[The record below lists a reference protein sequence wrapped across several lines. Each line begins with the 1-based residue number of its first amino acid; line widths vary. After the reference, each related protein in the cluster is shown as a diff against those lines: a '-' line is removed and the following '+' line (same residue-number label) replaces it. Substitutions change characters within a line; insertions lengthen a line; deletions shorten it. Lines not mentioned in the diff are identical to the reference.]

1 MDIPKLTPAEITSLW
16 NSYLTNTM
24 SLWVTR
30 YFIANTQ
37 DDELRSILEY
47 AEEMALTEVEKSKSF
62 FEEANHPLP
71 QKFSEEDVDVNGPAL
86 FSDNFVLM
94 LKATLAQVALTV
106 YGVSLGTS
114 TRRDIRLFY
123 DDCLK
128 NTSQLFNRL
137 TDLGIKKGLHHPEI
151 QIPTPNRIEKISKQR
166 FLAGWFTD
174 RRPLA
179 SSEIAQLAAS
189 IRAIELYK
197 ELMRGFSQVTP
208 TEEIKEHFQRGADK
222 YQKQIDVLQS
232 ILLEND
238 LPQLPSWESE
248 VTDIKISPFSDRLM
262 LYKMTLLSGST
273 AGVYGAHLASV
284 LRKDLGAHY
293 TRLLGEELSYGEDSV
308 NLMIKH
314 DFLDQLP
321 LANGNK

>member
-1 MDIPKLTPAEITSLW
+1 MDIPKLTPAETTSLW
-16 NSYLTNTM
+16 NTYLTNTM
-24 SLWVTR
+24 TLWVTR
-30 YFIANTQ
+30 HFKAKCQ
-37 DDELRSILEY
+37 DDELRSILDY
-47 AEEMALTEVEKSKSF
+47 AEDMALTEVEKSKSF

-71 QKFSEEDVDVNGPAL
+71 QQFSEEDVDVNGPAL

-94 LKATLAQVALTV
+94 LKANLAQVAFTV

-137 TDLGIKKGLHHPEI
+137 TDLAIKKGLHHPEI
-151 QIPTPNRIEKISKQR
+151 QIPNPDRIEKISKQK
-166 FLAGWFTD
+166 FIAGWFTD

-179 SSEIAQLAAS
+179 SSEIAQLAANL
-189 IRAIELYK
+189 RAIEVYK
-197 ELMRGFSQVTP
+197 ELMRGFAQVTP
-208 TEEIKEHFQRGADK
+208 TKEFKEHFERGADK

-262 LYKMTLLSGST
+262 LYKMLLLSGAT
-273 AGVYGAHLASV
+273 AGVYGAHLSSV

-293 TRLLGEELSYGEDSV
+293 TRLMGEELLYGEDTV

-314 DFLDQLP
+314 EFLDQFP
-321 LANGNK
+321 LANENK

>member
-1 MDIPKLTPAEITSLW
+1 MDIPKLSPAETTSLW

-24 SLWVTR
+24 TLWVTR
-30 YFIANTQ
+30 HFIVTSQ
-37 DDELRSILEY
+37 DDELRSILQY
-47 AEEMALTEVEKSKSF
+47 AEEMAFTEVEKSKAF

-71 QKFSEEDVDVNGPAL
+71 QKFSDEDVDVNGPAL

-94 LKATLAQVALTV
+94 LKIALTQVAFSV

-123 DDCLK
+123 DDCIK

-137 TDLGIKKGLHHPEI
+137 TDLAIKKGLHHPEI
-151 QIPTPNRIEKISKQR
+151 QIPIPDRIEKISKQS
-166 FLAGWFTD
+166 FIAGWFTD

-179 SSEIAQLAAS
+179 SSEITQLAAS
-189 IRAIELYK
+189 LRAIEVYK
-197 ELMRGFSQVTP
+197 EVMRGFSQVTP
-208 TEEIKEHFQRGADK
+208 TKELKEHFQRGADK

-232 ILLEND
+232 ILLENN

-248 VTDIKISPFSDRLM
+248 VTDTKVSPFSDKLM
-262 LYKMTLLSGST
+262 MYKMLLLTGAT
-273 AGVYGAHLASV
+273 AGQYGANLASV

-293 TRLLGEELSYGEDSV
+293 TRLMGEELVYGEDSV
-308 NLMIKH
+308 NLMIKYQ
-314 DFLDQLP
+314 FLDQLP
-321 LANGNK
+321 LAKENK